1 CKAALSAH
9 PCASPR
15 PEGKRLSD
23 LQPDQ
28 GIADSPQ
35 SFRKQLYCFCI
46 KKLLGIPQPQW
57 GEGTVHCKQ
66 PTGRGRKAGIK
77 KPGYCPVFRPT

>member
-1 CKAALSAH
+1 IAASRCPQLIPSGLSGTGGGNIPVKPALSAH

-28 GIADSPQ
+28 GIAVNH
-35 SFRKQLYCFCI
+35 SFS
-46 KKLLGIPQPQW
+46 
-57 GEGTVHCKQ
+57 
-66 PTGRGRKAGIK
+66 
-77 KPGYCPVFRPT
+77 

>member
-1 CKAALSAH
+1 IAAARYLRLIPSGLSGTGGGNVPVKPALSAH

-28 GIADSPQ
+28 GIAASQ
-35 SFRKQLYCFCI
+35 SLRFENLYRFCL
-46 KKLLGIPQPQW
+46 KS
-57 GEGTVHCKQ
+57 
-66 PTGRGRKAGIK
+66 
-77 KPGYCPVFRPT
+77 